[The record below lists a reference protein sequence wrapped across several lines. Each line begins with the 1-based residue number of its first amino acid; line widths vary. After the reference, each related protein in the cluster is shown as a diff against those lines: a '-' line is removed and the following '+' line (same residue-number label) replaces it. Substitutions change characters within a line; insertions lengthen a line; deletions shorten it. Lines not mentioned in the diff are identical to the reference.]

1 MMTPKQEK
9 AWKEA
14 CTKAERAKGY
24 VPSELLMIPI
34 LADLAERNIIDIA
47 INDEHTVIATKD
59 IINKE
64 ENK

>member
-14 CTKAERAKGY
+14 CIKAERAKGY

-34 LADLAERNIIDIA
+34 LADLAERDIIDIA
-47 INDEHTVIATKD
+47 INDEHTVIATKG
-59 IINKE
+59 ILNKK